1 MSKLLAKAEKEF
13 KEQDRAL
20 KYSDAEA
27 RDYRGEWTNG
37 GGDSSRYRDPVDL
50 NTLKVGD
57 KVHVMN
63 SHTVR
68 SYGHDVWVN
77 TGGVGTITGQHGRGF
92 FDVNIPSNGTKSYE
106 QNITLS
112 YGNAEHFATDTPA
125 L

>member
-1 MSKLLAKAEKEF
+1 MSKVLAKAEKEF
-13 KEQDRAL
+13 KEQDR
-20 KYSDAEA
+20 
-27 RDYRGEWTNG
+27 
-37 GGDSSRYRDPVDL
+37 VDL

-57 KVHVMN
+57 KVQVMN